1 MNKIFWYYSNQNLNI
16 SIFCVN
22 VMTNSVDSNNFI
34 NNPYQNALKQLE
46 ETAKLID
53 LEPGIHKI
61 LSKPKRILTVSLPVK
76 MDDGSIEVFTGF
88 RSQHNDARG
97 PFKGGI
103 RYHPQVSIEEVMALS
118 MWMTWKCAIVDIPLG
133 GGKGGIICNPK
144 ELSQMERERLTRRY
158 AYAISDIIGPHT
170 DIPAPDVYTGGE
182 EMAWIMDTY
191 STLKGNYTQPEIIT
205 GKPLSIGGSLGRTEA
220 TGRGVAIVVR
230 EASKKLNIDLN
241 DATVVIQGFGNAGQY
256 AAKLVEEQGAKII
269 AVSDT
274 KGAIINKNGFKVEEL
289 MRHKNKN
296 KTIKGFNGSTE
307 ITNEELLTT
316 ECTILIPAALEN
328 QITKDNA
335 SKINTKII
343 AEAANGPTTPEA
355 DNVLYDHKILVIPDV
370 LANSGGVTVSYFEW
384 LQNLRREYWTENY
397 VNERLDGILTK
408 AFGDIYDA
416 HLQYNTNMRTASIA
430 SAVKR
435 VAEAIKI
442 RGIWP

>member
-1 MNKIFWYYSNQNLNI
+1 M
-16 SIFCVN
+16 
-22 VMTNSVDSNNFI
+22 MTNFVSGNDFNA
-34 NNPYQNALKQLE
+34 NPYQNALKQLD
-46 ETAKLID
+46 ETAKLINLD
-53 LEPGIHKI
+53 PGIHKI

-76 MDDGSIEVFTGF
+76 MDDGHIEVFTGF

-144 ELSQMERERLTRRY
+144 ELSQGERERLTRRY
-158 AYAISDIIGPHT
+158 AYSISDIIGPHT

-191 STLKGNYTQPEIIT
+191 STLKGNYNQPEIIT
-205 GKPLSIGGSLGRTEA
+205 GKSIPIGGSLGRTEA
-220 TGRGVAIVVR
+220 TGRGVSIVVR
-230 EASKKLNIDLN
+230 EAAKKLNIQMN
-241 DATVVIQGFGNAGQY
+241 GAAVVVQGFGNAGQY

-274 KGAIINKNGFKVEEL
+274 KGAIINKNGFKADEL
-289 MRHKNKN
+289 IRYKTEN

-355 DNVLYDHKILVIPDV
+355 DNILYQNKILVIPDV

-384 LQNLRREYWTENY
+384 LQNLIRDYWTENY

>member
-1 MNKIFWYYSNQNLNI
+1 
-16 SIFCVN
+16 
-22 VMTNSVDSNNFI
+22 MTNFVSGNDFNT
-34 NNPYQNALKQLE
+34 NPYQNALKQLD
-46 ETAKLID
+46 ETAKLINLD
-53 LEPGIHKI
+53 PGIHKI

-76 MDDGSIEVFTGF
+76 MDDGHIEVFTGF

-144 ELSQMERERLTRRY
+144 ELSQGERERLTRRY
-158 AYAISDIIGPHT
+158 AYSISDIIGPHT

-191 STLKGNYTQPEIIT
+191 STLKGNYNQPEIIT
-205 GKPLSIGGSLGRTEA
+205 GKSIPIGGSLGRTEA
-220 TGRGVAIVVR
+220 TGRGVSIVVR
-230 EASKKLNIDLN
+230 EAAKKLNIQMN
-241 DATVVIQGFGNAGQY
+241 GAAVVVQGFGNAGQY

-274 KGAIINKNGFKVEEL
+274 KGAIINKNGFKVDEL
-289 MRHKNKN
+289 IRYKTEN

-316 ECTILIPAALEN
+316 ECTVLIPAALEN

-355 DNVLYDHKILVIPDV
+355 DNILYQNKILVIPDV

-384 LQNLRREYWTENY
+384 LQNLRREYWTENN
-397 VNERLDGILTK
+397 VNERLDSILTK
-408 AFGDIYDA
+408 AFRDIYDA